1 MYPSQKQASKPE
13 VSLSWGRRD
22 NYKLNAF
29 EIKYYIVLD
38 NSVSKIRLLLGIKE
52 VRKAVVP
59 N

>member
-1 MYPSQKQASKPE
+1 MYPSRQQASKPE
-13 VSLSWGRRD
+13 ISLSWGRRD
-22 NYKLNAF
+22 SYKLNAF

-38 NSVSKIRLLLGIKE
+38 YSVSKIRLLLGIKE